1 LTAPKR
7 RRKDARVRAFFVL
20 LSVGAV
26 VLACGG
32 EDKVEGHGNGVND
45 VLLACQIRGTWKNAT
60 LIRCLDCMV
69 AAPLPAC
76 ECTAIKDY
84 GEKCKAQADA
94 MQAEPACTE
103 AIAVCVRDCPTKDC
117 ACVDRCYAASPACR
131 AKASAKDGCIADLC
145 TPVCQ

>member
-1 LTAPKR
+1 MTTWER

-20 LSVGAV
+20 SLVAAGFI
-26 VLACGG
+26 ACGG
-32 EDKVEGHGNGVND
+32 EDRVEGHGNGVND
-45 VLLACQIRGTWKNAT
+45 VLLACQIRGSWTNAT
-60 LIRCLDCMV
+60 RIKCLDCMV

-76 ECTAIKDY
+76 QCTAIKEY

-117 ACVDRCYAASPACR
+117 ACVDRCYASSPVCR